1 MKNVK
6 KKLTLADKNKLK
18 SLEKSAP
25 KPCAYKVPQK
35 IYERAVHEISA
46 ALNRD
51 QIITARARCHR
62 NTIKSFNCIEGIT
75 CPANFL
81 EAAKQS
87 LEDRNFKTLYEIINR
102 ALEIRD
108 ISLFQQVQQV
118 TSHNPMVSTFY

>member
-1 MKNVK
+1 MKDVK
-6 KKLTLADKNKLK
+6 NKLTLPDKNKLK

-25 KPCAYKVPQK
+25 KQFAYKVPQK
-35 IYERAVHEISA
+35 AYERAISEISA
-46 ALNRD
+46 TLNRD

-62 NTIKSFNCIEGIT
+62 NAYKSFNCTEAIT

-118 TSHNPMVSTFY
+118 MSYKPLV